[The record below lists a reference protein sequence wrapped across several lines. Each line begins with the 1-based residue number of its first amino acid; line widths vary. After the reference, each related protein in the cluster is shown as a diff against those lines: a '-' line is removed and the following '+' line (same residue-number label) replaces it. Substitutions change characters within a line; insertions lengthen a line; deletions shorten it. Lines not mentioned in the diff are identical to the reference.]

1 MVGNILKS
9 KHATMHAHQEGGI
22 IAMAEYLK
30 RAIERQEEDVTA
42 VQNTVREI
50 LDKVKKEG
58 EAAVRYYSQKFDNY
72 LPKSFKVS
80 QKEIDAARTQ
90 LPNSEIEDIDF
101 CQAQIRNFAQEQ
113 MDRLVD
119 FEVETLPGVHLGQ
132 KVIPVASSGSYIP
145 GGRYPMLASAHMT
158 VLTPKVAGVSRVVA
172 CSPPV
177 KGQGLWPATLYSMVA
192 GGADEI
198 YCMGGVHA
206 LAAMAYGMEGLEP
219 VDVIVG
225 AGNKYVAEAKR
236 QLFGTVGIDLLAGPT
251 EILVIVDETAD
262 PWIVAA
268 DILGQAEHDPNSRQ
282 CLISLSPKTAEATM
296 KEIDRQL
303 IDLATRDVAAVSWR
317 DNGEVIVVDSPEEAV
332 KLSDEWAPE
341 HLEVQ
346 TKDWRYYLDN
356 CKNYG
361 SVFLGE
367 ETTVAYGDKTI
378 GTNHVLP
385 TMRAARYTG
394 GLSVGKFVKTVTYQY
409 ATKEAS
415 YKIADVCERAC
426 NYENM
431 LAHGISCKVRKEKY
445 GK

>member
-1 MVGNILKS
+1 MK
-9 KHATMHAHQEGGI
+9 GGRRD
-22 IAMAEYLK
+22 MMRYLK
-30 RAIERQEEDVTA
+30 KAVERPKEDIAA
-42 VQNTVREI
+42 VREVVAEI
-50 LDKVKKEG
+50 LDKVREEG
-58 EAAVRYYSQKFDNY
+58 EAGLRYYSKKLDDWS
-72 LPKSFKVS
+72 PKSFRVS
-80 QKEIDAARTQ
+80 DDEILKAKKK
-90 LPNSEIEDIDF
+90 LPVTEVEDIDF

-113 MDRLVD
+113 MNRLVD
-119 FEVETLPGVHLGQ
+119 FEIETLPGVHLGQ
-132 KVIPVASSGSYIP
+132 RIIPVSSSGSYIP

-158 VLTPKVAGVSRVVA
+158 VITPKVAGVSRVVA

-177 KGQGLWPATLYSMVA
+177 KGEGLWPATLYSMVA
-192 GGADEI
+192 AGADEI

-206 LAAMAYGMEGLEP
+206 LAALAYGIEGLQP
-219 VDVIVG
+219 VDMLVG
-225 AGNKYVAEAKR
+225 AGNKYIAEAKR
-236 QLFGTVGIDLLAGPT
+236 QLFGTLGIDLLAGPT
-251 EILVIVDETAD
+251 EILIIADDTAD
-262 PWIVAA
+262 PFILAA
-268 DILGQAEHDPNSRQ
+268 DLLGQAEHDPNARQ
-282 CLISLSPKTAEATM
+282 ALVSLSTQTALDTM
-296 KEIDRQL
+296 KEVDRQL
-303 IDLATRDVAAVSWR
+303 LTLPTRDVAAVAWR
-317 DNGEVIVVDSPEEAV
+317 DNGEVMVVDSPEEAV
-332 KLSDEWAPE
+332 KASDDWAPE

-346 TKDWRYYLDN
+346 TKDWRYYLEH

-409 ATKEAS
+409 ATKAAS

-445 GK
+445 AT

>member
-1 MVGNILKS
+1 M
-9 KHATMHAHQEGGI
+9 T
-22 IAMAEYLK
+22 EYLK
-30 RAIERQEEDVTA
+30 KAIEKPEEDISE
-42 VQNTVREI
+42 VQTTVREI
-50 LDKVKKEG
+50 LEKVKKEG
-58 EAAVRYYSQKFDNY
+58 EAAVRYYSEKFDNWS
-72 LPKSFKVS
+72 PKSFRLSKDEMLS
-80 QKEIDAARTQ
+80 ARKK
-90 LPNSEIEDIDF
+90 LPRSEAEDIDF
-101 CQAQIRNFAQEQ
+101 CQTQIRNFASEQ
-113 MDRLVD
+113 MRHLID

-132 KVIPVASSGSYIP
+132 KIIPIASNGSYVP

-158 VLTPKVAGVSRVVA
+158 VITPKVAGVPRVVA

-177 KGQGLWPATLYSMVA
+177 KGEGMWPGTLYSMA
-192 GGADEI
+192 AAGADEI

-206 LAAMAYGMEGLEP
+206 LAALAYGMEGLEP
-219 VDVIVG
+219 VDMVVG

-236 QLFGTVGIDLLAGPT
+236 QIFGDVGIDLLAGPT
-251 EILVIVDETAD
+251 EILIIADETAD
-262 PWIVAA
+262 PFILAA
-268 DILGQAEHDPNSRQ
+268 DLLGQAEHDPNSRQ
-282 CLISLSPKTAEATM
+282 ALVSLSQEIAKETM
-296 KEIDRQL
+296 KEVDKQL
-303 IDLATRDVAAVSWR
+303 ADLPTKDVAGISWR
-317 DNGEVIVVDSPEEAV
+317 NNGEVIVVDSPEEAV
-332 KLSDEWAPE
+332 RVSDQWAPE

-346 TKDWRYYLDN
+346 TQNWRYYLDN

-385 TMRAARYTG
+385 TMGASRYTG

-415 YKIADVCERAC
+415 KKIAEVCERAC

-445 GK
+445 SR

>member
-1 MVGNILKS
+1 
-9 KHATMHAHQEGGI
+9 
-22 IAMAEYLK
+22 
-30 RAIERQEEDVTA
+30 
-42 VQNTVREI
+42 
-50 LDKVKKEG
+50 
-58 EAAVRYYSQKFDNY
+58 
-72 LPKSFKVS
+72 
-80 QKEIDAARTQ
+80 
-90 LPNSEIEDIDF
+90 
-101 CQAQIRNFAQEQ
+101 
-113 MDRLVD
+113 
-119 FEVETLPGVHLGQ
+119 
-132 KVIPVASSGSYIP
+132 
-145 GGRYPMLASAHMT
+145 MLASAHMT
-158 VLTPKVAGVSRVVA
+158 VITPKVAGVSRVVA

-177 KGQGLWPATLYSMVA
+177 KGQGLWPATLYSMA
-192 GGADEI
+192 AAGADEI

-206 LAAMAYGMEGLEP
+206 LAAMAYGMEGLVP
-219 VDVIVG
+219 VDVVVG

-251 EILVIVDETAD
+251 EILIIADESAD
-262 PWIVAA
+262 PFILAA
-268 DILGQAEHDPNSRQ
+268 DILGQAEHDPNARQ
-282 CLISLSPKTAEATM
+282 CLISLDRKIAQETL
-296 KEIDRQL
+296 KELDRQL
-303 IDLATRDVAAVSWR
+303 VDLPTRDVAGVAWR
-317 DNGEVIVVDSPEEAV
+317 DNGEVILVDSPEEAV
-332 KLSDEWAPE
+332 RVSDEWAPE

-346 TKDWRYYLDN
+346 TGDWRYYLDN

>member
-1 MVGNILKS
+1 
-9 KHATMHAHQEGGI
+9 
-22 IAMAEYLK
+22 MAEYLK
-30 RAIERQEEDVTA
+30 KAKQKPEEDIRA
-42 VQNTVREI
+42 VQDTVREI
-50 LDKVKKEG
+50 LDRVKKEG
-58 EAAVRYYSQKFDNY
+58 EAAVRDFSKRFDDWS
-72 LPKSFKVS
+72 PKSFRIS
-80 QKEIDAARTQ
+80 QDEIRAARAK
-90 LPNSEIEDIDF
+90 LPKTEIEDIDF
-101 CQAQIRNFAQEQ
+101 CQAQIRNFAAEQ
-113 MDRLVD
+113 MKRLVD

-132 KVIPVASSGSYIP
+132 KVIPVASSGSYVP

-158 VLTPKVAGVSRVVA
+158 VITPKVAGVGRVVA

-177 KGQGLWPATLYSMVA
+177 KGVGFWPATLYSMAA
-192 GGADEI
+192 GGADET

-206 LAAMAYGMEGLEP
+206 LAAMAFGMEGLAP
-219 VDVIVG
+219 VDMMVG

-251 EILVIVDETAD
+251 EILIIADETAD
-262 PWIVAA
+262 PHILAA
-268 DILGQAEHDPNSRQ
+268 DLLGQAEHDPNARQ
-282 CLISLSPKTAEATM
+282 CLVSLSRKTAEATI
-296 KEIDRQL
+296 KEVQRQL
-303 IDLATRDVAAVSWR
+303 IDLPTREVAGVAWR
-317 DNGEVIVVDSPEEAV
+317 DNGDVIVVDSPEEAV
-332 KLSDEWAPE
+332 KESDNWAPE

-361 SVFLGE
+361 SAFLGE

-385 TMRAARYTG
+385 TMKAARYTG

-415 YKIADVCERAC
+415 YKVADVCERAC

-445 GK
+445 GKK

>member
-1 MVGNILKS
+1 
-9 KHATMHAHQEGGI
+9 
-22 IAMAEYLK
+22 MAEYLK
-30 RAIERQEEDVTA
+30 KAVEKPEEDISA
-42 VQNTVREI
+42 VQAAVSEI
-50 LDKVKKEG
+50 LEKVKQKGIE
-58 EAAVRYYSQKFDNY
+58 AVRYYSEKFDDWS
-72 LPKSFKVS
+72 PKSFRVS
-80 QKEIDAARTQ
+80 EDEIRSVKNKLPAKEV
-90 LPNSEIEDIDF
+90 EDIDF
-101 CQAQIRNFAQEQ
+101 CQTQIRNFAIEQ
-113 MDRLVD
+113 MKRLVD

-132 KVIPVASSGSYIP
+132 KIIPASSSGSYIP

-158 VLTPKVAGVSRVVA
+158 VITPKVAGVSRVVA

-177 KGQGLWPATLYSMVA
+177 KGQGLWPGTLYSMVA
-192 GGADEI
+192 AGADEI

-206 LAAMAYGMEGLEP
+206 LAALAYGIEGLEP
-219 VDVIVG
+219 VDMIVG
-225 AGNKYVAEAKR
+225 AGNKYVADAKR

-251 EILVIVDETAD
+251 EILIIADETAD
-262 PWIVAA
+262 PFILAA

-282 CLISLSPKTAEATM
+282 ALVSLSRRIAEETL
-296 KEIDRQL
+296 KEVDRQL
-303 IDLATRDVAAVSWR
+303 VDLPTKEVAGVSWR

-332 KLSDEWAPE
+332 SVSDAWAPE

-346 TKDWRYYLDN
+346 TGDWQYYLDN
-356 CKNYG
+356 CTNYG

-415 YKIADVCERAC
+415 VKIADVCERAC

-431 LAHGISCKVRKEKY
+431 LAHGISCKVRKDKY
-445 GK
+445 SK

>member
-1 MVGNILKS
+1 
-9 KHATMHAHQEGGI
+9 
-22 IAMAEYLK
+22 MAEYLK
-30 RAIERQEEDVTA
+30 RAIERPQEDVSAVQTTVRDILEKVRREGITA
-42 VQNTVREI
+42 VRSYSEKFDHWSPKHFRVSKDEM
-50 LDKVKKEG
+50 
-58 EAAVRYYSQKFDNY
+58 EAAKKKLSKGEVD
-72 LPKSFKVS
+72 
-80 QKEIDAARTQ
+80 
-90 LPNSEIEDIDF
+90 DIDF
-101 CQAQIRNFAQEQ
+101 CQAQVRNFAREQ
-113 MDRLVD
+113 MKRLVD
-119 FEVETLPGVHLGQ
+119 FEVETLSGVHLGQ
-132 KVIPVASSGSYIP
+132 KIIPVASSGSYVP

-158 VLTPKVAGVSRVVA
+158 VITPRVAGVKRVVA

-177 KGQGLWPATLYSMVA
+177 RGQGLWPATLYSMVA
-192 GGADEI
+192 AGADEI
-198 YCMGGVHA
+198 YCMGGVHT

-219 VDVIVG
+219 VDFIVG

-251 EILVIVDETAD
+251 EILVIADETAD
-262 PWIVAA
+262 PKILAA
-268 DILGQAEHDPNSRQ
+268 DILGQAEHDPNARQ
-282 CLISLSPKTAEATM
+282 CLISLNRRLAEETV

-303 IDLATRDVAAVSWR
+303 IDLPTREVAAVAWR
-317 DNGEVIVVDSPEEAV
+317 DNGEVILVDSPQEAV
-332 KLSDEWAPE
+332 KVSDAWAPE

-346 TKDWRYYLDN
+346 TADWRYYFDH

-361 SVFLGE
+361 SAFLGE

-385 TMRAARYTG
+385 TMKAARYTG

-431 LAHGISCKVRKEKY
+431 LAHGLSCKVRKEKY